1 MLLISGGMKW
11 SGSIGYFQRFGSS
24 MFGFVRKPQVSED
37 LNRYLF
43 CWSLVYVHQIWAEL
57 GSMFGLLGDIHRFDV
72 QFLGDKPKFG
82 KFKGRSVQIGSVWSS
97 VILGSF
103 HHYYFCIVGWTC
115 VFLVEL
121 YHRIL
126 ETRVFAV
133 LWNFTRHFLTIL
145 DARVFAVLQSLNH
158 FIHFAVMSNQQLHG
172 LLSMKFQR
180 KFPKHDQRASTSA
193 VISSSDWS
201 TYLNCFLN
209 SLMNTCQSL

>member
-1 MLLISGGMKW
+1 
-11 SGSIGYFQRFGSS
+11 
-24 MFGFVRKPQVSED
+24 
-37 LNRYLF
+37 
-43 CWSLVYVHQIWAEL
+43 
-57 GSMFGLLGDIHRFDV
+57 MFGLLGDIQRFDG

-82 KFKGRSVQIGSVWSS
+82 KLKGRSVQIGSVWSS

-103 HHYYFCIVGWTC
+103 HHYYFILYILVWTW

-121 YHRIL
+121 YHWKKCLWHLVRIFLAIL
-126 ETRVFAV
+126 ETRVSAV